1 LRPSGMSALGRL
13 SGTKRTFGRVV
24 TVEGMAPLRAKV
36 LWAKT
41 EGAGTAQRRCLK
53 VFAIAESV
61 VPLRRVFPCA
71 GAGTWTRFLA
81 MSDVSLEQTPA
92 RHGRERPTV
101 TATQLGVHL
110 GLTRQR
116 IGTLADVERVIE
128 RLPDGRF
135 DQDACRVAYL
145 KWLRDPARR
154 SARSEADADF
164 QRAKTELIKIR
175 IAEKHRTLMLA
186 SDHEAFVEEL
196 VGLFLSRLSGFAAR
210 WAVVIWPCV
219 EQSTKPCTT
228 CELIYP
234 KARPSSPTNTVS
246 RTSRHSHATERSAFR
261 EQDAQLGRRQLVGAG
276 DSLRRRGNVQCRLVH
291 EQGGGGRSRNAG
303 AAPRTRRERQ
313 HLERRTTPD
322 PRRHRSIGSVPY
334 RQPAELG

>member
-1 LRPSGMSALGRL
+1 
-13 SGTKRTFGRVV
+13 
-24 TVEGMAPLRAKV
+24 
-36 LWAKT
+36 
-41 EGAGTAQRRCLK
+41 
-53 VFAIAESV
+53 
-61 VPLRRVFPCA
+61 
-71 GAGTWTRFLA
+71 
-81 MSDVSLEQTPA
+81 MSDVSLEQTPG

-210 WAVVIWPCV
+210 C
-219 EQSTKPCTT
+219 
-228 CELIYP
+228 
-234 KARPSSPTNTVS
+234 
-246 RTSRHSHATERSAFR
+246 
-261 EQDAQLGRRQLVGAG
+261 
-276 DSLRRRGNVQCRLVH
+276 
-291 EQGGGGRSRNAG
+291 GGRDLVVRRAIDQAVYDLRVEISQ
-303 AAPRTRRERQ
+303 AATKLADERG
-313 HLERRTTPD
+313 EPD
-322 PRRHRSIGSVPY
+322 E
-334 RQPAELG
+334 PA